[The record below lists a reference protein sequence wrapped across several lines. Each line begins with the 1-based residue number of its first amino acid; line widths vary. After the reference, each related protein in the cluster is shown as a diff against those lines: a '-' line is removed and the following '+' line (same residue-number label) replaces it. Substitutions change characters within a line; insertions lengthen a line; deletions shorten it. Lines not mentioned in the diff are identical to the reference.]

1 MFAFMVFFS
10 FANAYEPQID
20 SQLDFFDISLP
31 IAQFVTGLFG
41 LHVAKKYGWTTH
53 VFGRAYLALGA
64 GFLVWGIGSTV
75 FMFLLVFG
83 FDFPYPGL
91 PDVFFVP
98 AYFALLFHLSTITHY
113 FKKKFSSRD
122 KMVLIL
128 IPVVI
133 NIIYVFTIFLD
144 PSVPGSVPDLLSNQV
159 TVGGQV
165 FELVPA
171 GNTSNGYEQV
181 TVNDITYDLV
191 PVTSYTGYPQ
201 VPETDSIIDPVPLVL
216 TKLAI
221 SFDSSKLTSEF
232 WPPFFAGLFYN
243 SITTLNLA
251 FAILGM
257 TIFRGSMLG
266 TAWGVLLIGFI
277 LTSSADIVFDFT
289 SIYGDVRTSL
299 AIPLWVFGCMVL
311 SYALHLHRKN
321 I

>member
-1 MFAFMVFFS
+1 
-10 FANAYEPQID
+10 
-20 SQLDFFDISLP
+20 
-31 IAQFVTGLFG
+31 
-41 LHVAKKYGWTTH
+41 
-53 VFGRAYLALGA
+53 
-64 GFLVWGIGSTV
+64 
-75 FMFLLVFG
+75 
-83 FDFPYPGL
+83 
-91 PDVFFVP
+91 
-98 AYFALLFHLSTITHY
+98 
-113 FKKKFSSRD
+113 
-122 KMVLIL
+122 
-128 IPVVI
+128 
-133 NIIYVFTIFLD
+133 
-144 PSVPGSVPDLLSNQV
+144 
-159 TVGGQV
+159 V